1 MRQSSYSTY
10 HQVARSPGGA
20 RPGPPASLHPFTQQ
34 SFSMPA
40 PVSQARRTSPFSALS
55 IWEVGTREDE
65 AIALRM
71 WLESHLVCA
80 RPPLGLP
87 PSKSEPEWAVGRPKH
102 DKVPASCLV

>member
-40 PVSQARRTSPFSALS
+40 PVSQARPTSPFSALS

-80 RPPLGLP
+80 RPPSGCRLLSQSQSGLWGGP
-87 PSKSEPEWAVGRPKH
+87 NMIKCQHHV
-102 DKVPASCLV
+102 